1 MPKSMTNTIYTV
13 YSLSFH
19 GLFFKNQTK
28 QLAVFLISMTNA
40 AFCPASCHIF
50 EHLQLFNLTQWVNT
64 CYSLD

>member
-1 MPKSMTNTIYTV
+1 MV
-13 YSLSFH
+13 YFL
-19 GLFFKNQTK
+19 KTK

-64 CYSLD
+64 CYLLDQ